1 MINSNTEKYK
11 CQKQWIV
18 NTCDKIVKLSESIEY
33 WTFEKEAPRWKVAF
47 RDKNNVPFLYKS
59 GSFVSLKIDLQL
71 ILFGLESAQYDVN

>member
-1 MINSNTEKYK
+1 MINNNSEKYK

-33 WTFEKEAPRWKVAF
+33 WSLEKEAPRWKVAF

-71 ILFGLESAQYDVN
+71 ILYGLESAHYEVK